1 MRKSSND
8 SIPEIVIEKLWELMD
23 FQPFHDSAIK
33 MLMEIHRLAPDLITN
48 YLAHIIQS
56 SSYEEKEKSFK
67 RFSAFWKL
75 TTNQGDSPDNPLNQ
89 INKIGM
95 FMMIEFLDDEN
106 PLLRHASKN
115 WMIESITFFEKIMDP
130 LLEDMISCNQFY
142 VSEGGQYFFTEVY
155 DTEKVFSKFKK
166 LKNILVT
173 ITELFSHFLVTKK
186 LEPKIRENLD
196 NLIEYDLLHP
206 ERTEAT
212 YFDLLIVI
220 CIRYIQG
227 QALESLSPVF
237 AKSNSKVSSVAC
249 EFFDLLVTN
258 IPQKSIEIAKYVC
271 KPLLDVQRHAVSNNN
286 FVIQVQLLSLLKFI
300 IFGKN
305 ALNNFERRGELLGIL
320 NSPMLMPKIIQGL
333 HSRSPYVL
341 IQYVNFI
348 DHALPTLAEVLP
360 TDSLEKLIDQI
371 LKTYRS
377 LITKYSNGINA
388 EEEDATKIV
397 IHTDH
402 GAPDK
407 DNAEITA
414 KDTGNLFYATGMQMQ
429 SNTMELISILIGGIY
444 FIYNF
449 FLKIEEA
456 EELAKMGLDQE
467 DKRYIKLIT
476 FGVLGGSRRGEID
489 DPKFYDIAKSIV
501 LSLKQTL
508 TVFIS
513 CWTSAEHYDKHFQ
526 VHNLGMKVFSFDEF
540 QLYNIVE
547 DSSENTHTR
556 NVKTLIVR
564 IVQNFYIK
572 FKDITMDTFFEVWH
586 DEVKINEYPPE
597 QARLTRAGKFVDH
610 PANPAPNLVQTQ
622 HPDARVHQVPI
633 PESANGANH
642 CLLSRRPEE
651 DQEQHA
657 GVQSR
662 YRRPRGNH
670 PLLPLRLHLLRQL
683 LLHRRHREEKGLPER
698 YLGGCARFLVSI
710 QEPAAP

>member
-1 MRKSSND
+1 MKQQFNFGGYQMRKSTND

-33 MLMEIHRLAPDLITN
+33 MLNEIHRLAPDLITN

-75 TTNQGDSPDNPLNQ
+75 TTNREDSPDNPLNQ

-115 WMIESITFFEKIMDP
+115 WMIESITFFEKIIDP

-155 DTEKVFSKFKK
+155 DTEKVFNQFKK
-166 LKNILVT
+166 LKNIFVT
-173 ITELFSHFLVTKK
+173 ITELFSNFLITKR
-186 LEPKIRENLD
+186 LGSKIREHLHQ
-196 NLIEYDLLHP
+196 LIEYDLIHP
-206 ERTEAT
+206 EREEAS

-227 QALESLSPVF
+227 QALESLSPAF

-348 DHALPTLAEVLP
+348 DHALPTLSEVLP
-360 TDSLEKLIDQI
+360 SDSLEKLIEQI
-371 LKTYRS
+371 LKTYRG
-377 LITKYSNGINA
+377 LITKYSNGISA
-388 EEEDATKIV
+388 EDEESGKIH
-397 IHTDH
+397 IHTEV
-402 GAPDK
+402 GATDK
-407 DNAEITA
+407 DTAELTS

-456 EELAKMGLDQE
+456 EELAKMGLEQE

-489 DPKFYDIAKSIV
+489 DPKFYEIAKSIV

-526 VHNLGMKVFSFDEF
+526 IHNLGMKVFSYDEF

-547 DSSENTHTR
+547 DTSENTHTR
-556 NVKTLIVR
+556 NVKTSIIR

-572 FKDITMDTFFEVWH
+572 FKDITMDTFLEVWH

-597 QARLTRAGKFVDH
+597 QARLVRAGKFVDSWLDID
-610 PANPAPNLVQTQ
+610 ADSVQTE
-622 HPDARVHQVPI
+622 HSYAGVHQVLE
-633 PESANGANH
+633 PE
-642 CLLSRRPEE
+642 
-651 DQEQHA
+651 
-657 GVQSR
+657 
-662 YRRPRGNH
+662 
-670 PLLPLRLHLLRQL
+670 
-683 LLHRRHREEKGLPER
+683 
-698 YLGGCARFLVSI
+698 
-710 QEPAAP
+710 